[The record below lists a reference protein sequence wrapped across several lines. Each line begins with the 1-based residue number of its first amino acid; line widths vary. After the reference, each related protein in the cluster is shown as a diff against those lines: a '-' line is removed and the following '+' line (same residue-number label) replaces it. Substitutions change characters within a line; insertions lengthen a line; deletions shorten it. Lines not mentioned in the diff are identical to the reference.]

1 MPNLWGTDFVP
12 SKDTTWGP
20 MDFKFI
26 IAADIHLDSP
36 MQGLSRYEGAP
47 MDVLRGATRQ
57 ALANLVSLAIEEKVA
72 FALLS
77 GDLYD
82 GDWRDYHTGLFLMQ
96 QLSRLREAGVKVFI
110 IYGNHDAESRITK
123 SLHLPENVKVLST
136 KSPETVILEDFGVA
150 IHGQGFAKRD
160 VMENLAEQY
169 PDARKGFF
177 NIGMLHTALT
187 GAEGHALYAPC
198 TLGTLQSKGY
208 DVWALGHVHARKVH
222 SEDSLILFPGNIQGR
237 HARETGPK
245 GCTLVSVED
254 GRVASFEHKDLHVVR
269 WEVIPVDASGQS
281 AAVDVIDAAVA
292 AVKSESGKGSGEG
305 LAARLLIKGAC
316 RAHRELVADSEK
328 WMAEIRAAIAAA
340 TGESAW
346 VEKVRFMTTSE
357 ADLSILRSG
366 SDPLSDLVRYI
377 NGLSATEEIGAL
389 TSEDIR
395 TLKEKLPPELF
406 QGEEAIAPDS
416 PERLSGLL
424 EEVKG
429 MLVQRILASGVG
441 K

>member
-1 MPNLWGTDFVP
+1 
-12 SKDTTWGP
+12 

-47 MDVLRGATRQ
+47 MDVLRGATRE

-72 FALLS
+72 FVLLS

-96 QLSRLREAGVKVFI
+96 QLSRLREAGGKVFI

-123 SLHLPENVKVLST
+123 SLHLPENVRSLST
-136 KSPETVILEDFGVA
+136 KSPETIILEDFGVA

-222 SEDSLILFPGNIQGR
+222 NEEPLILYPGNTQGR

-254 GRVASFEHKDLHVVR
+254 RRVASFEHKDLHVVR

-305 LAARLLIKGAC
+305 LAARLLIQGAC

-340 TGESAW
+340 TGERAW
-346 VEKVRFMTTSE
+346 VEKVRFMTAPE

-389 TSEDIR
+389 LSEDIR

-406 QGEEAIAPDS
+406 QGEGATTPDS
-416 PERLSGLL
+416 PEMLSGLV

-429 MLVQRILASGVG
+429 MLIQRLLASGAG

>member
-1 MPNLWGTDFVP
+1 
-12 SKDTTWGP
+12 

-26 IAADIHLDSP
+26 ITADIHLDSP
-36 MQGLSRYEGAP
+36 LQGLSRYEGAP

-72 FALLS
+72 FVLLA

-82 GDWRDYHTGLFLMQ
+82 GEWRDYHTGLFLMQ
-96 QLSRLREAGVKVFI
+96 QLSRLREAGVKVFV

-123 SLHLPENVKVLST
+123 SLHLPENVRVLST
-136 KSPETVILEDFGVA
+136 NSPETVILEDFGVA

-160 VMENLAEQY
+160 VMENLAEGY
-169 PDARKGFF
+169 PDSRKGFF

-187 GAEGHALYAPC
+187 GAEGHAPYAPC

-208 DVWALGHVHARKVH
+208 DVWALGHVHARKVYN
-222 SEDSLILFPGNIQGR
+222 EEPLILFPGNTQGR

-254 GRVASFEHKDLHVVR
+254 RRIASFEHKDLHVVR

-305 LAARLLIKGAC
+305 LAARLLIQGTC
-316 RAHRELVADSEK
+316 RAHRELLADSEK
-328 WMAEIRAAIAAA
+328 WTAEIRAAVAAA
-340 TGESAW
+340 TGEGAW
-346 VEKVRFMTTSE
+346 VEKVRLMTVPE
-357 ADLSILRSG
+357 ADLSILGGG

-377 NGLSATEEIGAL
+377 NELSASEELGAL
-389 TSEDIR
+389 LTEDIR

-406 QGEEAIAPDS
+406 QGEGAIAPDS
-416 PERLSGLL
+416 SERLSELL

-429 MLVQRILASGVG
+429 MLVQGILAPGVG

>member
-1 MPNLWGTDFVP
+1 
-12 SKDTTWGP
+12 
-20 MDFKFI
+20 
-26 IAADIHLDSP
+26 
-36 MQGLSRYEGAP
+36 
-47 MDVLRGATRQ
+47 
-57 ALANLVSLAIEEKVA
+57 
-72 FALLS
+72 
-77 GDLYD
+77 
-82 GDWRDYHTGLFLMQ
+82 
-96 QLSRLREAGVKVFI
+96 
-110 IYGNHDAESRITK
+110 
-123 SLHLPENVKVLST
+123 
-136 KSPETVILEDFGVA
+136 
-150 IHGQGFAKRD
+150 
-160 VMENLAEQY
+160 
-169 PDARKGFF
+169 
-177 NIGMLHTALT
+177 
-187 GAEGHALYAPC
+187 
-198 TLGTLQSKGY
+198 
-208 DVWALGHVHARKVH
+208 
-222 SEDSLILFPGNIQGR
+222 
-237 HARETGPK
+237 
-245 GCTLVSVED
+245 VED

-269 WEVIPVDASGQS
+269 WEMIPIDASGHS

-328 WMAEIRAAIAAA
+328 WMAEIRAAVAAA
-340 TGESAW
+340 TGERAW
-346 VEKVRFMTTSE
+346 VEKVRFMTAPE

-389 TSEDIR
+389 LSEDIR

>member
-1 MPNLWGTDFVP
+1 
-12 SKDTTWGP
+12 
-20 MDFKFI
+20 MDFKFV

-47 MDVLRGATRQ
+47 LEVLRGATRE
-57 ALANLVSLAIEEKVA
+57 ALGNLISLAIEEKVA
-72 FALLS
+72 FVILS

-96 QLSRLREAGVKVFI
+96 QLFRLREPGIKVFV

-123 SLHLPENVKVLST
+123 SLRFPDNVQVLPT
-136 KSPETVILEDFGVA
+136 KSPATIIVEECGVA
-150 IHGQGFAKRD
+150 IHGQGFPKRD

-169 PDARKGFF
+169 PDARKGFL

-187 GAEGHALYAPC
+187 GAEGHAPYAPC

-222 SEDSLILFPGNIQGR
+222 TSEPLILYPGNIQGR

-254 GRVASFEHKDLHVVR
+254 GRLASFEHRDLHVVR
-269 WEVIPVDASGQS
+269 WEVISVDASGLS
-281 AAVDVIDAAVA
+281 AAVDVVDAAVA

-305 LAARLLIKGAC
+305 LAARLLINRAC
-316 RAHRELVADSEK
+316 QAHRELMADSEK
-328 WMAEIRAAIAAA
+328 WTAEIRSAAAAA
-340 TGESAW
+340 TGERAW
-346 VEKVRFMTTSE
+346 VEKVLFMTAPQ

-389 TSEDIR
+389 LAEDIS

-406 QGEEAIAPDS
+406 QGEGAMTPDS
-416 PERLSGLL
+416 PEGSSGLV

-429 MLVQRILASGVG
+429 MLIQRILASGVG

>member
-1 MPNLWGTDFVP
+1 
-12 SKDTTWGP
+12 
-20 MDFKFI
+20 
-26 IAADIHLDSP
+26 
-36 MQGLSRYEGAP
+36 

-72 FALLS
+72 FVLLS

-96 QLSRLREAGVKVFI
+96 QLSRLREAGIKVFI

-123 SLHLPENVKVLST
+123 SLHLPENVGVLST

-160 VMENLAEQY
+160 IMENIAEQY

-187 GAEGHALYAPC
+187 GAEGHAPYAPC

-208 DVWALGHVHARKVH
+208 DVWALGHVHTRKVH
-222 SEDSLILFPGNIQGR
+222 SEDPLILFPVNIQGR
-237 HARETGPK
+237 HARETGAK

-254 GRVASFEHKDLHVVR
+254 RRVASFEHKDLHVVR

-305 LAARLLIKGAC
+305 LAARLLIQGAC

-340 TGESAW
+340 TGERTW
-346 VEKVRFMTTSE
+346 VEKVRFMTASE

-389 TSEDIR
+389 LSEDIK

-406 QGEEAIAPDS
+406 QGEGATTPDS
-416 PERLSGLL
+416 PEMLSGLV

-429 MLVQRILASGVG
+429 MLIQRLLASGAG

>member
-1 MPNLWGTDFVP
+1 ME
-12 SKDTTWGP
+12 
-20 MDFKFI
+20 FKFI

-47 MDVLRGATRQ
+47 VDILRGASRE
-57 ALANLVSLAIEEKVA
+57 ALSNLVSLAIKEKVA
-72 FALLS
+72 FVLLS

-123 SLHLPENVKVLST
+123 SLHLPENVRVLST
-136 KSPETVILEDFGVA
+136 KSPETVILDDFGVA

-160 VMENLAEQY
+160 VMENLAERY

-187 GAEGHALYAPC
+187 GAEGHAPYAPC

-208 DVWALGHVHARKVH
+208 DIWALGHVHARKVY
-222 SEDSLILFPGNIQGR
+222 SEEPLILFPGNTQGR
-237 HARETGPK
+237 HARETSPK
-245 GCTLVSVED
+245 GCTLISVENS
-254 GRVASFEHKDLHVVR
+254 RVASFEHRDLHVVR
-269 WEVIPVDASGQS
+269 WEVISVDASGLS
-281 AAVDVIDAAVA
+281 AGVDAVDAAVT
-292 AVKSESGKGSGEG
+292 AVKSESGKGSGET
-305 LAARLLIKGAC
+305 LAARLLINGVC
-316 RAHRELVADSEK
+316 QAHRELVADSEK
-328 WMAEIRAAIAAA
+328 WTAEIRAAVAAA
-340 TGESAW
+340 TGERAW
-346 VEKVRFMTTSE
+346 VEKVRFITAPE
-357 ADLSILRSG
+357 ADLSILRPG

-377 NGLSATEEIGAL
+377 NGLSATEEIGAIL
-389 TSEDIR
+389 SEDIKI
-395 TLKEKLPPELF
+395 LKEKLPPELF
-406 QGEEAIAPDS
+406 QSERAIAPDS

-429 MLVQRILASGVG
+429 MLIQRVLASGVG

>member
-1 MPNLWGTDFVP
+1 MEFRFV
-12 SKDTTWGP
+12 
-20 MDFKFI
+20 

-36 MQGLSRYEGAP
+36 LQGLALYEGAP
-47 MDVLRGATRQ
+47 LDVLRGATRE
-57 ALANLVSLAIEEKVA
+57 ALGNLVSLAIEEKVA
-72 FALLS
+72 FVLLS

-82 GDWRDYHTGLFLMQ
+82 GDWKDYHTGLFLIQ
-96 QLSRLREAGVKVFI
+96 QLSRLREAGIKVCV

-123 SLHLPENVKVLST
+123 SLRMPENVTILST
-136 KSPETVILEDFGVA
+136 KSPETLLLNEFRVA

-160 VMENLAEQY
+160 VMENLAEGY

-187 GAEGHALYAPC
+187 GAEGHAPYAPC

-208 DVWALGHVHARKVH
+208 DVWALGHVHARKMH
-222 SEDSLILFPGNIQGR
+222 SEDPLILFPGNIQGR

-245 GCTLVSVED
+245 GCTLVYVED
-254 GRVASFEHKDLHVVR
+254 GRVASFEHRDLHVVR
-269 WEVIPVDASGQS
+269 WEVISVNASGLS
-281 AAVDVIDAAVA
+281 AAVDVVDAAVA
-292 AVKSESGKGSGEG
+292 TVKSESGKGGGEG
-305 LAARLLIKGAC
+305 LAARLFIEGAC
-316 RAHRELVADSEK
+316 RAHQELLADSEK

-340 TGESAW
+340 TGERAW
-346 VEKVRFMTTSE
+346 IEKVRFITAPE

-377 NGLSATEEIGAL
+377 TGLSGTEEIGAL
-389 TSEDIR
+389 LAEDIR

-406 QGEEAIAPDS
+406 QGEGAMTPDS
-416 PERLSGLL
+416 PEMLSGLV

-429 MLVQRILASGVG
+429 MLIQRLLASGVG

>member
-1 MPNLWGTDFVP
+1 MEFRFV
-12 SKDTTWGP
+12 
-20 MDFKFI
+20 

-36 MQGLSRYEGAP
+36 LQGLALYEGAP
-47 MDVLRGATRQ
+47 LDVLRGATRE
-57 ALANLVSLAIEEKVA
+57 ALGNLVSLAIEEKVA
-72 FALLS
+72 FVLLS

-82 GDWRDYHTGLFLMQ
+82 GDWKDYHTGLFLIQ
-96 QLSRLREAGVKVFI
+96 QLSRLREAGIKVCV

-123 SLHLPENVKVLST
+123 SLRMPENVTILST
-136 KSPETVILEDFGVA
+136 KSPETLLLNEFRVA

-160 VMENLAEQY
+160 VMENLAEGY

-187 GAEGHALYAPC
+187 GAEGHAPYAPC
-198 TLGTLQSKGY
+198 TPGTLQSKGY
-208 DVWALGHVHARKVH
+208 DVWALGHVHARKMH
-222 SEDSLILFPGNIQGR
+222 SEDPLILFPGNIQGR

-245 GCTLVSVED
+245 GCTLVYVED
-254 GRVASFEHKDLHVVR
+254 GRVASFEHRDLHVVR
-269 WEVIPVDASGQS
+269 WEVISVNASGLS
-281 AAVDVIDAAVA
+281 AAVDVVDAAVA
-292 AVKSESGKGSGEG
+292 AVKSESGKGGGEG
-305 LAARLLIKGAC
+305 LAARLFIEGAC
-316 RAHRELVADSEK
+316 RAHQELLADSEK

-340 TGESAW
+340 TGERAW
-346 VEKVRFMTTSE
+346 IEKVRFITAPE

-377 NGLSATEEIGAL
+377 TGLSGTEEIGAL
-389 TSEDIR
+389 LAEDIR

-406 QGEEAIAPDS
+406 QGEGAMTPDS
-416 PERLSGLL
+416 PEMLSGLV

-429 MLVQRILASGVG
+429 MLIQRLLASGVG

>member
-1 MPNLWGTDFVP
+1 MNSPADPHKEQGLRG
-12 SKDTTWGP
+12 S

-72 FALLS
+72 FVLLS

-123 SLHLPENVKVLST
+123 SLHLPDNVGVLST

-187 GAEGHALYAPC
+187 GAEGHAPYAPC

-222 SEDSLILFPGNIQGR
+222 SEDPLILFPGNIQGR

-305 LAARLLIKGAC
+305 LAARLLIQGAC

-340 TGESAW
+340 TGERAW
-346 VEKVRFMTTSE
+346 VEKVRFMTAPE

-389 TSEDIR
+389 LSEDIR

-406 QGEEAIAPDS
+406 QGEGATTPDS
-416 PERLSGLL
+416 PEMLSGLV

-429 MLVQRILASGVG
+429 MLIQRLLASGAG